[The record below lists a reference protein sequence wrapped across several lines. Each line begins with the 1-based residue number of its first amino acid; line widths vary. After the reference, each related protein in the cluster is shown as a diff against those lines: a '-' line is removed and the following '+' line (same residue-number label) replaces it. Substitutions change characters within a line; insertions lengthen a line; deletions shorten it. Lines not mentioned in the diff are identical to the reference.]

1 MIYTMEFFPTKNR
14 SQAFT
19 LCFFVGKFSTPAMP
33 LILEYINAK
42 NYNPYTLIGVFLL
55 LGALMTR
62 WMKEITYS
70 NLTSEIYEA
79 LRGN

>member
-1 MIYTMEFFPTKNR
+1 
-14 SQAFT
+14 
-19 LCFFVGKFSTPAMP
+19 MP